1 MRPLLFAL
9 WRNPTGAIL
18 VTLQVAI
25 TLAVLVNAAWI
36 ASQHIEQV
44 EQPTGFDTRDTF
56 AIDMASLTEKFNVGE
71 AESEDL
77 AYLRS
82 LPGVAAVTLS
92 IGIPLTGYGSANPT
106 FWRQPGQRGGGVTTN
121 VLYADEQTLTTLG
134 VSLVAGRNFRADEI
148 QPLATGKQTQT
159 HSSSGIILTS
169 TLARALFPGGSALG
183 KTIYDSEN
191 DPLTVVG
198 ISHDFMGAICG
209 GCGMPL
215 YNTALMPQVAGD
227 GGYYAY
233 LVRTLPGRRD
243 ALLRAALQHIGAAHR
258 DGVIHKAMTLS
269 QAKEGFESDDRNM
282 AIFLTA
288 ITAVMLAVC
297 CLGIFGLTT
306 FNVGSRTRQIGTR
319 RAVGARQRDIVAHF
333 MMENAIILIAGA
345 LLGTVLA
352 LALGYWLTTHYGL
365 PRLNLAYL
373 LAGLVIVGTIGELA
387 AWQPARRAASVAPS
401 VATRT
406 V

>member
-1 MRPLLFAL
+1 MVGYYLRLACKSFRRTPGLTAL
-9 WRNPTGAIL
+9 MVAAIGCGIAACI
-18 VTLQVAI
+18 VTLTVYH
-25 TLAVLVNAAWI
+25 TM
-36 ASQHIEQV
+36 S
-44 EQPTGFDTRDTF
+44 G
-56 AIDMASLTEKFNVGE
+56 
-71 AESEDL
+71 
-77 AYLRS
+77 
-82 LPGVAAVTLS
+82 
-92 IGIPLTGYGSANPT
+92 NP
-106 FWRQPGQRGGGVTTN
+106 
-121 VLYADEQTLTTLG
+121 
-134 VSLVAGRNFRADEI
+134 
-148 QPLATGKQTQT
+148 
-159 HSSSGIILTS
+159 
-169 TLARALFPGGSALG
+169 
-183 KTIYDSEN
+183 
-191 DPLTVVG
+191 
-198 ISHDFMGAICG
+198 MICG

-243 ALLRAALQHIGAAHR
+243 ALLRAALQHIGPAHR

-333 MMENAIILIAGA
+333 MMENAIILITGA

-373 LAGLVIVGTIGELA
+373 LAGLVVVGTIGELA
-387 AWQPARRAASVAPS
+387 AWQPARRAASIAPS